1 MKSLVYSAIRT
12 VTLAD
17 RPEPTPRPDEV
28 VLQVSGTGIC
38 GSDLGGF
45 LGLSP
50 RRQPGLVLGH
60 ETVGTVA
67 QMPSMEA
74 PDGGEWPFTPGQ
86 RVVVN
91 PIMPCGVCAACKSGQ
106 STICAAW
113 RLIGMDDL
121 PGGFAERVAIRAA
134 NVFPVPDSLP
144 DDRAV
149 MIEPLANG
157 VRLFNQISRHQFGN
171 LAVFGAGT
179 QGSLIVSLARLLGYR
194 EIAVVDVNPQRLA
207 VVERLG
213 AKYCINARDTDPV
226 EAIRQTFGSIGAD
239 IVIDAYGS
247 EQSRAQSVY
256 ACRKGG
262 EIILLGLHETFSS
275 VDFNTIVRNELRL
288 QGTFAYRPQEF
299 AQSKK
304 LVESGDVDLSAW
316 TETLPL
322 EQGQAAFDKLVTNP
336 GATLKI
342 MLTP

>member
-194 EIAVVDVNPQRLA
+194 EIAVVDAARGGQRLQH
-207 VVERLG
+207 
-213 AKYCINARDTDPV
+213 RDV
-226 EAIRQTFGSIGAD
+226 
-239 IVIDAYGS
+239 
-247 EQSRAQSVY
+247 
-256 ACRKGG
+256 GG
-262 EIILLGLHETFSS
+262 ELAVDRLHQQLGGLHG
-275 VDFNTIVRNELRL
+275 RAR
-288 QGTFAYRPQEF
+288 QGIAF
-299 AQSKK
+299 AQ
-304 LVESGDVDLSAW
+304 
-316 TETLPL
+316 
-322 EQGQAAFDKLVTNP
+322 VTRGRWSIP
-336 GATLKI
+336 EHSHHVARF
-342 MLTP
+342 